1 MEPTESSSG
10 SGSLEALKE
19 SSITIYDELGNSLRV
34 FESTLNQSRMD
45 GKKWD
50 ELKYYVAPQCVLFS
64 KDITQFVN
72 ENGNYYE
79 YDVTLVAH
87 NQRSFVL
94 AKDTIQNYI
103 QSISKDSTYK
113 INHGTVSR
121 MTHNQVY
128 FIFQGLDGA
137 YINPIGKSTENLTLN
152 DEQIVTVF
160 VPRSLK
166 TKFENKFKNRAIQG
180 TMGIQY
186 TSKSINIAKFQLS
199 TDEIE
204 KSTAYKN
211 LKTDGSQFVSASQV
225 QDIMDSAAQE
235 YHVTEYRDPGVPS
248 SLAESAKSS
257 FDSLLE
263 VCSIQSQ
270 ILNSREN
277 IKEINDALRKGT
289 GLSAEQFQPIT
300 TMWDISD
307 ELTNTTNS
315 SQANKAIK
323 DYVTNTSNKDRIT
336 TEVSAGYGPFSA
348 KAGYEKEMTQSTM
361 SQDYFESENQYNQF
375 MNKYR
380 TEKGVEPRFT
390 SRGLSLIEKSSFESN
405 IKRCVTS
412 IAYYP
417 IDQMTSLSVP
427 LDIYTS
433 NRPPALMHQGV
444 PGTIVSL
451 ACDQI
456 PFGFLP
462 CDGSAVSKSDYK
474 VLYTLIGDT
483 YGKCQDIEKFLLPN
497 LMDRSVIG
505 SSAKFPFRSIGGKG
519 TVKLSVDELP
529 SHSHTMSEAGKHTHK
544 IRQEFGAHPDR
555 DNNPNAGKYSQIT
568 NNKGYAQINIDDNQ
582 VSSDGQH
589 THTINATGG
598 GKEFSIQN
606 PYISLKFVIK
616 F

>member
-1 MEPTESSSG
+1 MEPSESQG

-34 FESTLNQSRMD
+34 FESTLNQGRID

-50 ELKYYVAPQCVLFS
+50 ELKYYVAPQCVLYS
-64 KDITQFVN
+64 KDITQNIN
-72 ENGNYYE
+72 ENGNFYE

-87 NQRSFVL
+87 NQRSFLL
-94 AKDTIQNYI
+94 AKDTIENYI
-103 QSISKDSTYK
+103 QSISKNTAYK

-152 DEQIVTVF
+152 DEQIITVF

-166 TKFENKFKNRAIQG
+166 TKFEGKFKNRAIQG

-186 TSKSINIAKFQLS
+186 TSKSINIAKFQL
-199 TDEIE
+199 TTEEIE
-204 KSTAYKN
+204 KSSAYQN
-211 LKTDGSQFVSASQV
+211 LTTDGAQFVSANQV
-225 QDIMDSAAQE
+225 KEIMDSTAQE
-235 YHVTEYRDPGVPS
+235 YHIMEYRDPGVPNS
-248 SLAESAKSS
+248 VAESAKAS

-263 VCSIQSQ
+263 VCSIKSD
-270 ILNSREN
+270 ILNSRDS
-277 IKEINDALRKGT
+277 IKEINSALRKGT

-307 ELTNTTNS
+307 QLTTTTNA

-323 DYVTNTSNKDRIT
+323 DYVNSSTNKDRIT
-336 TEVSAGYGPFSA
+336 SEVSAGYGPFSA
-348 KAGYEKEMTQSTM
+348 KAGYEKEMTTSTM

-390 SRGLSLIEKSSFESN
+390 SRGLSLLEKSSFQSN

-412 IAYYP
+412 VAYYP

-427 LDIYTS
+427 LDIYAS
-433 NRPPALMHQGV
+433 NKPSTLQNFGPIGSICAIATDDIPQGY
-444 PGTIVSL
+444 
-451 ACDQI
+451 
-456 PFGFLP
+456 LP
-462 CDGSAVSKSDYK
+462 CDGSQVSKTDYK
-474 VLYTLIGDT
+474 VLYTLIGDV
-483 YGKCQDIEKFLLPN
+483 YGKSTDTEKFCLPN
-497 LMDRSVIG
+497 LQDRSVVG
-505 SSAKFPFRSIGGKG
+505 SSSKYPFRSLGGKS
-519 TVKLSVDELP
+519 TVKLTIEELP
-529 SHSHTMSEAGKHTHK
+529 SHSHNMDEAGKHTHK
-544 IRQEFGAHPDR
+544 IRQEFGSNPDKE
-555 DNNPNAGKYSQIT
+555 NNPSLGKYSQIT
-568 NNKGYAQINIDDNQ
+568 NRSSYAQINIDDNQ
-582 VSSDGQH
+582 VTSEGQH
-589 THTINATGG
+589 GHHIHNTGN

-606 PYISLKFVIK
+606 PYISLKYVIK